1 MRTLLLGALVANLAG
16 CSHQLPPA
24 QMAAN
29 SCASTNQLACFMAVG
44 VSLRPTS
51 RASAKLESKP
61 AVPRKTNA
69 AAVSVSTAE
78 QGSAA
83 TVDAKARHR
92 RLAAVGRMTLH
103 QSARAFWRAGSAM
116 ASPDLALPPITLA
129 NPAHQL

>member
-78 QGSAA
+78 QGSADAA

-92 RLAAVGRMTLH
+92 RLAA
-103 QSARAFWRAGSAM
+103 AR
-116 ASPDLALPPITLA
+116 
-129 NPAHQL
+129 